1 MEENAK
7 EITYDEIPQ
16 KNGENGENQKNK
28 NIEDFGEINNIISK
42 DILKLFCTNKWE
54 DKKEGINKIYHFL
67 NNNHKSNDENIDSYY
82 ILYNFIK
89 LEIKNFK
96 ETNINLLKES
106 LNIFCYLIPIIS
118 KEKDNFSSIFN
129 ELINGFYVKLS
140 DNKINEL
147 IENMF
152 IILNDINEKEFNNH
166 ILEKLKIEKKA
177 NIMNSYSIFYEKLI
191 KKKGNINN
199 INRNDI
205 LSYCINMSNNR
216 DPKIRTS
223 SINLLSILY
232 SYIGYDLRKILSEKI
247 KGATYKLIEE
257 SFNKIDNENLENYLE
272 NDNSNEENLNL
283 TSQNNNILLNNNN
296 TEIIKNEIKQNKNN
310 KKEEIDYNII
320 IKNIN
325 SGKWVDKKENLEIL
339 IDEVSNN
346 YQNITNISKII
357 LLIKE
362 KLNDKQQK
370 LVIMIITLLN
380 LIVNKLKDDFNKEF
394 LSIITVPLINNL
406 NDNKDEIRK
415 STKNVICS
423 IILYKDSEFLINHL
437 ILNLKQEK
445 FHLRFEIL
453 SFFIE
458 NINNITKKHFNLLV
472 EPLLL
477 CLQDKSNEIKNLSE
491 NLIKESKK
499 CININEYYNSIKTL
513 FKKVIG
519 EILTEI
525 VEKCFGIVKKTNHDF
540 SSTIVSKKSFNS
552 NLSENIANNKL
563 NKTLENKSSE
573 KIMKASTTNYS
584 KSRNKSK
591 DSERFI
597 YKNFINFQEMKKIRN
612 KKDIKLSV
620 DLNYIINMNIKDT
633 FYFFTVFFCEDYI
646 NNTLLPKKKNIKEIL
661 EILKNLCHKDSFKE
675 FFYPNYDLILKF
687 IIKSLSSFNNFSND
701 IFESIID
708 FLNCIYEEIKLND
721 STIDNIES
729 NLTLE
734 LLIYIK
740 AKFNDEK
747 KKINSLLVKYYEII
761 KIEKAYLILFNYT
774 LNNNNLEEKDIILD
788 LFYEELTKGKII
800 INKHIKNFKLLIN
813 FFFINQPLTKKK
825 VQLIFNF
832 IANTYGDNIFN
843 DICNQLSKQEKEILF
858 SNMNI
863 SFNHN
868 NSNNNSSNYT
878 YSQNSTF
885 SNSNQNSSSLISLN
899 SPNDIIEILNGISS
913 INQINDKEG
922 YLDLIKDLF
931 SLKMN
936 FINNKKLILSFINL
950 ICQTLIYEFEKYL
963 NINTIYIIISDEE
976 VKYINNLIGV
986 FNHIFLN
993 KSIIAVIKEEIIKKI
1008 CITFFNYLQIDD
1020 NEKKVPQIY
1029 HQILKKINSFILNL
1043 IGNLDKNVI
1052 INILLEISN
1061 EYRLCSD
1068 ITNVSINCLL
1078 YLMKENLI
1086 NYSELNT
1093 KVILIKMTTIANEID
1108 ISNLDKNDK
1117 RSLFLIKYIKKLL
1130 KEIVND
1136 NKERIMKDYQNYIEN
1151 NIQDNY
1157 IYIWIDKILEKI
1169 NKSI

>member
-1 MEENAK
+1 MEENKK

-16 KNGENGENQKNK
+16 KNGENQKNK

-54 DKKEGINKIYHFL
+54 DKKEGINKIYNLL
-67 NNNHKSNDENIDSYY
+67 NNNNKSSEENIDSYY
-82 ILYNFIK
+82 IVYNFIK

-118 KEKDNFSSIFN
+118 KNKDNFILIFK

-140 DNKINEL
+140 ENKINEL

-152 IILNDINEKEFNNH
+152 IILNNINEKEFNNL
-166 ILEKLKIEKKA
+166 ILEKLKTEKKG
-177 NIMNSYSIFYEKLI
+177 NILKSYSIFYENLI

-205 LSYCINMSNNR
+205 ISYCINMSNNR
-216 DPKIRTS
+216 DPQIRTS

-257 SFNKIDNENLENYLE
+257 SFNKIDNENLENYLV
-272 NDNSNEENLNL
+272 NDNSNDENLNT
-283 TSQNNNILLNNNN
+283 TSQNNNN
-296 TEIIKNEIKQNKNN
+296 TEIKDEIKQKKNN
-310 KKEEIDYNII
+310 KNEEIDYNII

-339 IDEVSNN
+339 INEVTNN
-346 YQNITNISKII
+346 YQNIKNPSEII
-357 LLIKE
+357 KLIKE

-370 LVIMIITLLN
+370 LVIMITSLLN
-380 LIVNKLKDDFNKEF
+380 LIVNKLKDYFNKEF
-394 LSIITVPLINNL
+394 LSIIAVPLINNL
-406 NDNKDEIRK
+406 NDNNDEIRK
-415 STKNVICS
+415 STKNVIS
-423 IILYKDSEFLINHL
+423 NIILYKDCELLINHL

-458 NINNITKKHFNLLV
+458 YINNLTKKHYNLLV
-472 EPLLL
+472 EPILL

-491 NLIKESKK
+491 NIIKESKK
-499 CININEYYNSIKTL
+499 FININEYYKSIKSL

-519 EILTEI
+519 ENIKEI
-525 VEKCFGIVKKTNHDF
+525 VEKCFGIIKNNNNDF
-540 SSTIVSKKSFNS
+540 SSTILPKTSFNS
-552 NLSENIANNKL
+552 TLSENISNNKL
-563 NKTLENKSSE
+563 NKTMENKSSD
-573 KIMKASTTNYS
+573 KIMKARTTNYNKS
-584 KSRNKSK
+584 RDKSRDKSRNKSK

-597 YKNFINFQEMKKIRN
+597 YKNFINFQQMKKIRN
-612 KKDIKLSV
+612 NKDIKLSV
-620 DLNYIINMNIKDT
+620 DINYIINMNLKDD
-633 FYFFTVFFCEDYI
+633 FYFFTLFFNEDYI

-661 EILKNLCHKDSFKE
+661 EVLKKLCHKDSFKE
-675 FFYPNYDLILKF
+675 FFYPNYDLMLKY
-687 IIKSLSSFNNFSND
+687 IIKSLSSINNYTND
-701 IFESIID
+701 IFDSIID
-708 FLNCIYEEIKLND
+708 FLSCIYEEIKLND
-721 STIDNIES
+721 SSIDNIES
-729 NLTLE
+729 TLTLE
-734 LLIYIK
+734 LLIYLK
-740 AKFNDEK
+740 EKFNDEK

-761 KIEKAYLILFNYT
+761 KMEKAYLILFNYT
-774 LNNNNLEEKDIILD
+774 LNNNNLNEKDIILD

-863 SFNHN
+863 SFNHID
-868 NSNNNSSNYT
+868 SNINSSNYT
-878 YSQNSTF
+878 YSQNSTL
-885 SNSNQNSSSLISLN
+885 SNSTQNSSSLIVLH
-899 SPNDIIEILNGISS
+899 SPNDIIDILNGISS

-936 FINNKKLILSFINL
+936 FINNKKLILSFIDL
-950 ICQTLIYEFEKYL
+950 ISQTLISELEKYL
-963 NINTIYIIISDEE
+963 NINTIYTNIPDEE

-993 KSIIAVIKEEIIKKI
+993 KEIIEVIKIEIIKNL
-1008 CITFFNYLQIDD
+1008 CITFFNYLQID
-1020 NEKKVPQIY
+1020 NEKKVLQIY
-1029 HQILKKINSFILNL
+1029 HQILKKINTIMINL
-1043 IGNLDKNVI
+1043 IRNSKKDI
-1052 INILLEISN
+1052 IIYILLEISN
-1061 EYRLCSD
+1061 EYRLYSD
-1068 ITNVSINCLL
+1068 ITNLSINCLL

-1086 NYSELNT
+1086 NYSELNS
-1093 KVILIKMTTIANEID
+1093 KNILIKMTKIANEID
-1108 ISNLDKNDK
+1108 EKNLDKNDK

-1130 KEIVND
+1130 KEIVYI
-1136 NKERIMKDYQNYIEN
+1136 NKERIMNDYQNFIDN

-1169 NKSI
+1169 NK